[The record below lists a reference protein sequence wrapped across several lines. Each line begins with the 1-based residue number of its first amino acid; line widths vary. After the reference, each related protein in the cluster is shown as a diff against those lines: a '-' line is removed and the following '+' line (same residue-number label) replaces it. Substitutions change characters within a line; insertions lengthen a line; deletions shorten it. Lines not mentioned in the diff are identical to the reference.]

1 MEKIIRMEHKR
12 YLRRYLMM
20 GVPPSSSGGF
30 HDSFTCSA
38 RTFAFVLIPILKTLM
53 ITSSGLRSLGLLG
66 TSRTLTKPVASKLK
80 VRMRMHVHDD
90 DDDGDDNKRYD
101 DDDLPPSQVS
111 LILYSPVSAAL
122 SAFFT
127 VSTWI
132 IMIIIMIV
140 KKQWEDDH
148 RVPLA
153 VDSLLCH
160 QLKGNP
166 LIWLQVNICFEIIP
180 GGCFQVWM
188 RICGA
193 TWMTVP
199 SLSQVTV
206 GGGSPPNQM
215 SYLWCIF

>member
-1 MEKIIRMEHKR
+1 MEHKR

-38 RTFAFVLIPILKTLM
+38 RTFAFILTPILKTLM

-80 VRMRMHVHDD
+80 VRILLMRMHVHDD
-90 DDDGDDNKRYD
+90 DDDGDDNKRYDDD

-127 VSTWI
+127 VST
-132 IMIIIMIV
+132 
-140 KKQWEDDH
+140 
-148 RVPLA
+148 
-153 VDSLLCH
+153 
-160 QLKGNP
+160 
-166 LIWLQVNICFEIIP
+166 
-180 GGCFQVWM
+180 
-188 RICGA
+188 
-193 TWMTVP
+193 
-199 SLSQVTV
+199 
-206 GGGSPPNQM
+206 
-215 SYLWCIF
+215 